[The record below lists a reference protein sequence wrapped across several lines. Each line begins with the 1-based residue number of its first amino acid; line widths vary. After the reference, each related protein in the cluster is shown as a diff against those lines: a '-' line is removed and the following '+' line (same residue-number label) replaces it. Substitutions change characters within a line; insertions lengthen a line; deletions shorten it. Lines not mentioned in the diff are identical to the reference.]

1 MSVCPADYGN
11 TSVTAAQAADELL
24 DVEGIRASFVIC
36 EEGDTI
42 YVSARSL
49 GDINVQVILEKIGGG
64 GHQTISG
71 AQFKDKTVD
80 DVKELVKDAVKQYIE
95 EAN

>member
-1 MSVCPADYGN
+1 MAVCPSDFGN
-11 TSVTAAQAADELL
+11 TSVTAAQTADELL
-24 DVEGIRASFVIC
+24 DVEGVRASFVIC
-36 EEGDTI
+36 DENGTI

-49 GDINVQVILEKIGGG
+49 GDVNVQVILEKIGGG

-71 AQFKDKTVD
+71 AQFKDISVEQAKSLIT
-80 DVKELVKDAVKQYIE
+80 EAVMQYIE